1 MDVSVFPLGL
11 EKHFAFCL
19 IASLIF
25 LIQFLR
31 TKYWYELLMA
41 ITVPLSLLVHVNDSP
56 VWFYGIGIFEAVLL
70 LIALVAYCVQYAKNR
85 AKEKAEKA
93 AKEAQEAAEA
103 EMTEAA
109 ETETSV

>member
-11 EKHFAFCL
+11 ERHFAFCL

-41 ITVPLSLLVHVNDSP
+41 ITVPLSLLVHINDSP
-56 VWFYGIGIFEAVLL
+56 VWFYGVGILEAVLL
-70 LIALVAYCVQYAKNR
+70 LIAFIAYCIQYRKNR
-85 AKEKAEKA
+85 LEEKAKKA
-93 AKEAQEAAEA
+93 AKEAAEAAAAAEA
-103 EMTEAA
+103 ETA
-109 ETETSV
+109 V